1 MNRNEGVLIVRTIST
16 DGRAVVNV
24 QGDVDMATAPQFR
37 TLLLQSA
44 AESVGPL
51 LLDLSGVAYMDSS
64 GVGTMVYLKREIE
77 RRGRQLVLIGLQPRV
92 RGVLEITHL
101 DRFFTIVGSLDEVA
115 QR

>member
-1 MNRNEGVLIVRTIST
+1 MNQNEGVLKVRTVST
-16 DGRAVVNV
+16 DGPAVVTV
-24 QGDVDMATAPQFR
+24 QGEVDMVTAPEFR

-44 AESVGPL
+44 AESAGPL
-51 LLDLSGVAYMDSS
+51 LLDLSGVTYMDSS

-77 RRGRQLVLIGLQPRV
+77 RRGRQLVLVGLPPRV

-115 QR
+115 QQ